1 MLSLED
7 HLKLDWKNVTEVIT
21 GFIKGMVAG
30 SGAKGVAVGLSG
42 GIDSTVV
49 AYLSA
54 RALGKD
60 SVYGLIMPDSSVTP
74 EEDVKD
80 VEDIATNLRIKYW
93 YRDIS
98 DIVEV
103 YEKSE
108 SNFFV
113 QDKVA
118 IGNLRARI
126 RMSLLYYMANSRN
139 LLVIGTGDRS
149 EILIGYFTKY
159 GDGGVDFLPIGD
171 LYKTQVR
178 WLGRWLG
185 VPEHIVKKP
194 SSPQLWKGHKAEEE
208 IGISYN
214 KVDLIL
220 HALFDLRMEA
230 QEVKALFGKDVDK
243 ILELHSKSAH
253 KRAMPPV
260 ARVRI

>member
-1 MLSLED
+1 MLSLEE
-7 HLKLDWKNVTEVIT
+7 LKLDWKKATEVIT
-21 GFIKGMVAG
+21 GFIRGMVAG
-30 SGAKGVAVGLSG
+30 SRTNGVVVGLSG

-49 AYLSA
+49 AYLSVK
-54 RALGKD
+54 ALGKD

-74 EEDVKD
+74 EEDVRDAKG
-80 VEDIATNLRIKYW
+80 VATNLGIRYW

-103 YEKSE
+103 YKR
-108 SNFFV
+108 SNFFI
-113 QDKVA
+113 QDKIA

-126 RMSLLYYMANSRN
+126 RMSLLYYLANSRN

-178 WLGRWLG
+178 WLGEWLG
-185 VPEHIVKKP
+185 VPEHIVRKP

-208 IGISYN
+208 IGISYS
-214 KVDLIL
+214 KIDLIL
-220 HALFDLRMEA
+220 HAIFDLRMDV
-230 QEVKALFGKDVDK
+230 QEVRGMFGEDVDR

-260 ARVRI
+260 ARVRV

>member
-7 HLKLDWKNVTEVIT
+7 LRLDWKKVTEIIT

-30 SGAKGVAVGLSG
+30 SGTKGVVVGLSG

-49 AYLSA
+49 AYLSV

-60 SVYGLIMPDSSVTP
+60 SVYGLIMPDSNVTP
-74 EEDVKD
+74 EEDVRD
-80 VEDIATNLRIKYW
+80 AESIATNLGIRYW

-98 DIVEV
+98 DIVEA
-103 YEKSE
+103 YATSD
-108 SNFFV
+108 FFI
-113 QDKVA
+113 QDKIA

-126 RMSLLYYMANSRN
+126 RMSLLYYLANSRD

-178 WLGRWLG
+178 WLGEWLG
-185 VPEHIVKKP
+185 VPERIVKKP

-208 IGISYN
+208 IGITYDRI
-214 KVDLIL
+214 DLIL
-220 HALFDLRMEA
+220 HALFDLRMET
-230 QEVKALFGKDVDK
+230 QEIREIFGEDVDR

-260 ARVRI
+260 ARVRV

>member
-1 MLSLED
+1 MLSLEE
-7 HLKLDWKNVTEVIT
+7 LKLDWKKVTEVIT

-30 SGAKGVAVGLSG
+30 SGTEGVVVGLSG

-49 AYLSA
+49 AYLSVK
-54 RALGKD
+54 ALGED
-60 SVYGLIMPDSSVTP
+60 SVYGLIMPDSNVTP
-74 EEDVKD
+74 EEDVRDAKD
-80 VEDIATNLRIKYW
+80 VAESLGIRHW

-98 DIVEV
+98 DIVEA
-103 YEKSE
+103 YERSD
-108 SNFFV
+108 FFI
-113 QDKVA
+113 QDKIA

-126 RMSLLYYMANSRN
+126 RMSLLYYFANSRN

-178 WLGRWLG
+178 WLGEWLG
-185 VPEHIVKKP
+185 VPEQIVRKP
-194 SSPQLWKGHKAEEE
+194 SSPQLWRGHKAEDE
-208 IGISYN
+208 IGIPYSRI
-214 KVDLIL
+214 DLIL
-220 HALFDLRMEA
+220 HAIFDLRMDVRE
-230 QEVKALFGKDVDK
+230 LRNMFGEDVDR
-243 ILELHSKSAH
+243 ILELNSKSAH